1 MDEWIKG
8 LPKIDLH
15 CHLDGSLPQD
25 TIRRMAAQNNIK
37 LPQNSDELDR
47 MLRADEHCSSLAQY
61 LEKFDLPLSCLTSR
75 ALFSMAAQ
83 ALVRDA
89 AAENVRYLEVRF
101 APMLSVRDGLS
112 ARDAVEGVLEGL
124 KAGTEETGTTASAIL
139 CGMRHFP
146 IEPNLEIVRIAK
158 EYLGHGVC
166 AVDIAGD
173 EQAVPLTS
181 HAQMFRLAV
190 ALGVPFTIHAGETG
204 DYREI
209 EQALKL
215 GARRIGHGIA
225 MRTREDLLHR
235 CAIKRVG
242 IELCPASNLQTKAV
256 KSWDEY
262 PFRQFL
268 ESGAMVTVNTDNR
281 TVSGTSMTQEMM
293 LLQEHCGATHRELKQ
308 VCKNA
313 ASVAFAP
320 FAVRQKLLKEIDE
333 YQ

>member
-15 CHLDGSLPQD
+15 CHLDGSLSCE
-25 TIRRMAAQNNIK
+25 TIRRLAAENGVS
-37 LPQNSDELDR
+37 LPQDSGELER
-47 MLRADEHCSSLAQY
+47 LLRADDHCSSLAEY
-61 LEKFDLPLSCLTSR
+61 LKKFDLPLSCLTSR
-75 ALFSMAAQ
+75 HAFAVAAQ
-83 ALVRDA
+83 ALVHDA

-101 APMLSVRDGLS
+101 APMLSVRHGFS

-124 KAGTEETGTTASAIL
+124 KQGTRETGTLSAAIL

-146 IEPNLEIVRIAK
+146 IEPNLEVVRIAK
-158 EYLGHGVC
+158 EYLGKGVC

-173 EQAVPLTS
+173 EKSHPLTN
-181 HAQMFRLAV
+181 HAQMFRLAA
-190 ALGVPFTIHAGETG
+190 ALAVPFTIHAGECG
-204 DYREI
+204 DPKEI
-209 EQALKL
+209 AEALKL

-225 MRTREDLLHR
+225 MCTRPDLLRR

-242 IELCPASNLQTKAV
+242 IEMCPASNLQTKAV
-256 KSWDEY
+256 RDWADY
-262 PFRQFL
+262 PFRLFL

-281 TVSGTSMTQEMM
+281 TVSGTTVTHEMT
-293 LLQEHCGATHRELKQ
+293 LLQEHCGATHDELRQ
-308 VCKNA
+308 VCRNA

-320 FAVRQKLLKEIDE
+320 FEVRQSLLREIDQ

>member
-15 CHLDGSLPQD
+15 CHLDGSLPRE
-25 TIRRMAAQNNIK
+25 TIKRMAAESGVE
-37 LPQNSDELDR
+37 LPQSDEELDAL
-47 MLRADEHCSSLAQY
+47 LRADNHCSSLAEY

-75 ALFSMAAQ
+75 TLFAMAAQ
-83 ALVRDA
+83 ALVQNA
-89 AAENVRYLEVRF
+89 AAENVWYLEVRF
-101 APMLSVRDGLS
+101 APMLSVHDGLS
-112 ARDAVEGVLEGL
+112 ARDAVEGVVEGL
-124 KAGTEETGTTASAIL
+124 KLGEHETGITASAIL

-158 EYLGHGVC
+158 EYLGKGVC
-166 AVDIAGD
+166 AVDIAGN
-173 EQAVPLTS
+173 EKAFPLTNHS
-181 HAQMFRLAV
+181 QMFRLAT

-204 DYREI
+204 DCNEI
-209 EQALKL
+209 VQALKL

-225 MRTREDLLHR
+225 MRTRPDLLRR
-235 CAIKRVG
+235 CVVKRTG
-242 IELCPASNLQTKAV
+242 IEMCPASNLQTKAV
-256 KSWDEY
+256 SSWKDY

-281 TVSGTSMTQEMM
+281 TVSSTSITREMM
-293 LLQEHCGATHRELKQ
+293 LLQEHCGATHEELRQ

-313 ASVAFAP
+313 ASVAFAS
-320 FAVRQKLLKEIDE
+320 FEVRQALLREIDQ

>member
-15 CHLDGSLPQD
+15 CHLDGSLSRETIKLMAAESGVELPQD
-25 TIRRMAAQNNIK
+25 NG
-37 LPQNSDELDR
+37 ELDR
-47 MLRADEHCSSLAQY
+47 LLRADDHCASLAEY
-61 LEKFDLPLSCLTSR
+61 LQKFDLPLSCLTSR
-75 ALFSMAAQ
+75 NLFKLAAQ
-83 ALVRDA
+83 SLVRDA

-101 APMLSVRDGLS
+101 APMLSVRDELS
-112 ARDAVEGVLEGL
+112 ARDTVEGVLEGL
-124 KAGTEETGTTASAIL
+124 KLGERETGITAAAIL

-158 EYLGHGVC
+158 EYLGKGVC

-173 EQAVPLTS
+173 EKAFPLTN
-181 HAQMFRLAV
+181 HAQMFRLAA

-204 DYREI
+204 DPKEI
-209 EQALKL
+209 AGALKL

-225 MRTREDLLHR
+225 MRIRPDLLHR
-235 CAIKRVG
+235 CVVKRVG
-242 IELCPASNLQTKAV
+242 IEMCPVSNLQTKAV
-256 KSWDEY
+256 RDWADY

-268 ESGAMVTVNTDNR
+268 ESGALVTVNTDNR
-281 TVSGTSMTQEMM
+281 TVSGTTITREMT
-293 LLQEHCGATHRELKQ
+293 LLQEHCGAAHEDLRQ

-320 FAVRQKLLKEIDE
+320 FEVRQALLREIDQYE
-333 YQ
+333 

>member
-15 CHLDGSLPQD
+15 CHLDGSLSCETIRLLAAENKVELPQD
-25 TIRRMAAQNNIK
+25 NRDLNK
-37 LPQNSDELDR
+37 L
-47 MLRADEHCSSLAQY
+47 LRADDHCASLAEY

-75 ALFSMAAQ
+75 NLFALSAK

-124 KAGTEETGTTASAIL
+124 KLGESETGTKSGAIL

-158 EYLGHGVC
+158 EYLGKGVC
-166 AVDIAGD
+166 AVDLAGD
-173 EQAVPLTS
+173 EKAFPLTD
-181 HAQMFRLAV
+181 HAQMFRLAA
-190 ALGVPFTIHAGETG
+190 ALGVPFTIHAGECG
-204 DYREI
+204 DPKEI
-209 EQALKL
+209 AEALKL

-225 MRTREDLLHR
+225 MRSRPDLLHR
-235 CAIKRVG
+235 CVVKRIG
-242 IELCPASNLQTKAV
+242 IEMCPASNLQTKAV
-256 KSWDEY
+256 QSWEEY

-281 TVSGTSMTQEMM
+281 TVSGTSVTREMM
-293 LLQEHCGATHRELKQ
+293 LLKEHCGASHEELRQ
-308 VCKNA
+308 VCRNA

-320 FAVRQKLLKEIDE
+320 FKVRQALLREIDE